1 MAEGP
6 RALLLSSIG
15 NPQSAVFWKRQVRAE
30 LNRESEQRKS
40 AASAGMLRP
49 FLLVVRTYST
59 ELPSSL
65 AVSTRVATAERLCT
79 PRHANAP

>member
-1 MAEGP
+1 VFVCLFSAEP
-6 RALLLSSIG
+6 F
-15 NPQSAVFWKRQVRAE
+15 VRQVRAE

-59 ELPSSL
+59 IRLPRILYPHESPL
-65 AVSTRVATAERLCT
+65 LPERLCT
-79 PRHANAP
+79 PRHA

>member
-1 MAEGP
+1 VFVCLFSAEP
-6 RALLLSSIG
+6 F
-15 NPQSAVFWKRQVRAE
+15 VRQVRAE

-59 ELPSSL
+59 IRLPRILYPHESPL
-65 AVSTRVATAERLCT
+65 PERLCT
-79 PRHANAP
+79 PPHA